1 VLGEAIERIEEELSR
16 RENLAIATTTQA
28 DLSRHALELKLSRPN
43 HPGSGRTASE
53 GMKSKERQKLLRVGP
68 ASAGAG
74 ERMSALGHKRTL
86 FAAPFDVRFGPE
98 SGHLG
103 RCGSSCLCHDSSY
116 TKGSLESC
124 DMNSATANG
133 VPCGRCSRTKLAAFL
148 AWTTGA
154 VGYQANSRPS

>member
-1 VLGEAIERIEEELSR
+1 MLGEAIERIEEELSR

-28 DLSRHALELKLSRPN
+28 DLSRHALELKLSRPAPP

-98 SGHLG
+98 SGRVRCRNHVCFVPLADVRYRPFERSFAVAQETRDKEQGTRDKFHCPLQIGVG
-103 RCGSSCLCHDSSY
+103 RGGGAGCLY
-116 TKGSLESC
+116 
-124 DMNSATANG
+124 
-133 VPCGRCSRTKLAAFL
+133 
-148 AWTTGA
+148 
-154 VGYQANSRPS
+154 